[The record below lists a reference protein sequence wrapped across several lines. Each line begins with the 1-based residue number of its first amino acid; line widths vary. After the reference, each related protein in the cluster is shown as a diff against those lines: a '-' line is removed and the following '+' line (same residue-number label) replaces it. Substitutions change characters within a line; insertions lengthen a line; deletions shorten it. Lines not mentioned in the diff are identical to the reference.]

1 MITEALFALLL
12 SGPPQATA
20 TPVAEKE
27 ELVCHR
33 ERRTGS
39 TVKRTVCLTK
49 RDAAQRRADGQ
60 TIHEA
65 EVARAASRSGSG
77 SRSANAR
84 TPGL

>member
-1 MITEALFALLL
+1 MITEALSPSALRPAP
-12 SGPPQATA
+12 GDRARRRP
-20 TPVAEKE
+20 EKE

-60 TIHEA
+60 TITRRGGACGEPQRLRLA
-65 EVARAASRSGSG
+65 
-77 SRSANAR
+77 SANAR